1 MQIFVSRHKLNEQHD
16 AQRYSIHCHGF
27 EVGPKGGLEPAADA
41 ATFIFTL
48 TAAAAAA
55 VVAVAIVYFH
65 VVARKRVASND

>member
-55 VVAVAIVYFH
+55 VVAIVYFH
-65 VVARKRVASND
+65 VVVVARNRSCVH

>member
-27 EVGPKGGLEPAADA
+27 EVGPKGGFEPAADA

-55 VVAVAIVYFH
+55 VVAIVYFH
-65 VVARKRVASND
+65 VVVVARNRSCVH